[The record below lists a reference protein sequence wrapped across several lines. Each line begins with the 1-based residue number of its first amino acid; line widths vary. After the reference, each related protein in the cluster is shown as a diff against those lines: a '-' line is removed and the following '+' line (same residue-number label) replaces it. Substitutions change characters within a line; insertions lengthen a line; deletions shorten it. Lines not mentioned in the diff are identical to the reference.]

1 MKIEVYFSHSFLNDQ
16 SEIYKIK
23 GQGSTASIDSTTTI
37 TVSQMYLD
45 GWRLAHAIKTSQSA
59 QLESFNFLLIFEK

>member
-1 MKIEVYFSHSFLNDQ
+1 MDVQIYFSYSFVSTESKMYKVNDNLNPPQIDDTTETTAKALIDQ
-16 SEIYKIK
+16 
-23 GQGSTASIDSTTTI
+23 
-37 TVSQMYLD
+37 

>member
-1 MKIEVYFSHSFLNDQ
+1 MYKVNDNLNPPQIDDTTETTAKALIDQ
-16 SEIYKIK
+16 
-23 GQGSTASIDSTTTI
+23 
-37 TVSQMYLD
+37 